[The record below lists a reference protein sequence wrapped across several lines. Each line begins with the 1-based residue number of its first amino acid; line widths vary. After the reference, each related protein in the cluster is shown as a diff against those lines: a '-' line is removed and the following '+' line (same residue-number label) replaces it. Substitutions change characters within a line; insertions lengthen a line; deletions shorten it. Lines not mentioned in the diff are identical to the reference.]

1 MKKANKDDKKDQDGD
16 EKEKEKKISEEPKP
30 PVRPEPP
37 ISPWSHPI
45 FERGLSRSFFKED
58 PWFNDIFSSMDEEFA
73 RMNEMM
79 EQRFSTMQDSDLRED
94 PPGGPRVYGYSMR
107 IGPDGVPHVRE
118 WGNARPGRG
127 SLPRCTDTYECK
139 EEEDGVR
146 YRTCGPSYDDGPCID
161 ILEEEKEVRI
171 TAELPGVDKEEIN
184 LDVSEEA
191 MTLNVDSDRKKFTR
205 ELQLPCAVRPN
216 TAKANT
222 KNGVLEITVKKRSEK
237 SSSKK
242 VNVE

>member
-1 MKKANKDDKKDQDGD
+1 MKKANKDDKKGQDGD
-16 EKEKEKKISEEPKP
+16 EKKIEKEVSEEPKP

-37 ISPWSHPI
+37 ISPWSHPF

-58 PWFNDIFSSMDEEFA
+58 PWFDDIFSGMDEEFA

-79 EQRFSTMQDSDLRED
+79 EQRFSTIQDADSIEG
-94 PPGGPRVYGYSMR
+94 PPGSPRVYGFSMR
-107 IGPDGVPHVRE
+107 IGPDGIPHVRK
-118 WGNARPGRG
+118 WGNARPGIG
-127 SLPRCTDTYECK
+127 FLPRSDTHDCK
-139 EEEDGVR
+139 EEEDGMHC
-146 YRTCGPSYDDGPCID
+146 RTCGPSYEDGPCID

-222 KNGVLEITVKKRSEK
+222 KNGVLEITVKKKSGK